1 MKTKHS
7 YVTLVDLP
15 EALPFE
21 ARLEKKGVRG
31 KAKKPKVKEILNGND
46 ENTKKIF
53 EFVELLEKAFGEEFS
68 YIGEDIVGDKFYKRF
83 LFPNG
88 GFLEIMTQA
97 PAAIIAHFVEN
108 RRAKKFAAAL
118 KKVIAKTVEDK
129 TSVSI
134 LKGLVE
140 VASEKEEP
148 LTYEKWSELKDIRK
162 IIG

>member
-7 YVTLVDLP
+7 YVTLVDIP
-15 EALPFE
+15 EVLPFE
-21 ARLEKKGVRG
+21 VKPRKGGRKIKVEKL
-31 KAKKPKVKEILNGND
+31 LNEDD

-83 LFPNG
+83 LFPKG

-118 KKVIAKTVEDK
+118 KKVITKTVEDK

-148 LTYEKWSELKDIRK
+148 LTYEKWSELKEIRK

>member
-7 YVTLVDLP
+7 YVTLIDLP

-21 ARLEKKGVRG
+21 VRLEKKKAHS
-31 KAKKPKVKEILNGND
+31 KAKKSKVKEILTEGS

-53 EFVELLEKAFGEEFS
+53 EFIELLEKAFGEEFS

-83 LFPNG
+83 LFPKG

-97 PAAIIAHFVEN
+97 PAAIIAHFIETK
-108 RRAKKFAAAL
+108 RAKKFATSL
-118 KKVIAKTVEDK
+118 KKVITKTIEDK
-129 TSVSI
+129 TSANI

-148 LTYEKWSELKDIRK
+148 LTYEKWSELKEIRK